1 MTGPVCARPPVP
13 RPRGRGVARV
23 IAVLAVLACGGTF
36 TCVPAVGQP
45 AIFGFPPA
53 PPPPP
58 KSAIAIERE
67 KAGDQQ
73 QMLVKANEIDY
84 DYANHRVSAVG
95 DVQIY
100 FRNST
105 L

>member
-1 MTGPVCARPPVP
+1 M
-13 RPRGRGVARV
+13 
-23 IAVLAVLACGGTF
+23 IAVLAVLACGGMF
-36 TCVPAVGQP
+36 TCAPAFAQQT
-45 AIFGFPPA
+45 FSFPRT

-67 KAGDQQ
+67 KAGNQQ

-100 FRNST
+100 YRNST
-105 L
+105 LEADR